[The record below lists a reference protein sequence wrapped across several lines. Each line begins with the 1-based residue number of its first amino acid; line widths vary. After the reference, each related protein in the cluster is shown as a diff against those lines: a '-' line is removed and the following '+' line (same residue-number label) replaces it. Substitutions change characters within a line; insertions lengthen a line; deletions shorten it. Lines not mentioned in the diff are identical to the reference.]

1 MEPSFSR
8 NETLKIRWEKL
19 TRQLT
24 DQFSDGETI
33 DVEGILYLIGVQEVG
48 QLHKRFKKDDNVNLI
63 HVGICTVLEPLG
75 YYAFEYFDPDGWPHF
90 KLLEPLPHLKP
101 GEQSVLIKEAIVD
114 YFIEKEVIQ

>member
-1 MEPSFSR
+1 MEPSLSR

-19 TRQLT
+19 TCQLT

>member
-1 MEPSFSR
+1 
-8 NETLKIRWEKL
+8 
-19 TRQLT
+19 LT

-75 YYAFEYFDPDGWPHF
+75 YYSFEYFDPDGWPHF

>member
-101 GEQSVLIKEAIVD
+101 GEQNVLIKEAIVD

>member
-24 DQFSDGETI
+24 DQFSDAEAI

>member
-19 TRQLT
+19 TCQLT

-33 DVEGILYLIGVQEVG
+33 DVEGILYVIGVQEVG

>member
-75 YYAFEYFDPDGWPHF
+75 YYSFEYFDPDGWPHF

>member
-19 TRQLT
+19 TLQLT

-75 YYAFEYFDPDGWPHF
+75 YYSFEYFDPDGWPHF

>member
-19 TRQLT
+19 TCQLT

>member
-48 QLHKRFKKDDNVNLI
+48 QLHKRFMKDDNVNLI

>member
-75 YYAFEYFDPDGWPHF
+75 YYAFDYFDPDGWPHF

>member
-33 DVEGILYLIGVQEVG
+33 DVEGILYVIGVQEVG

-75 YYAFEYFDPDGWPHF
+75 YYSFEYFDPDGWPHF

>member
-33 DVEGILYLIGVQEVG
+33 DVEGILYVIGVQEVG

-90 KLLEPLPHLKP
+90 KLLVPLPHLKP

>member
-33 DVEGILYLIGVQEVG
+33 DVEGILYVIGVQEVG

>member
-1 MEPSFSR
+1 MESSFSR

-24 DQFSDGETI
+24 DQFSDAEAI